1 MDSVRDELLLAD
13 DYEDTD
19 DDGESDETDDV
30 SITQCMDVRDHRMI
44 LGEFFHVNISR
55 RSWTSS

>member
-1 MDSVRDELLLAD
+1 MDPVRDELLLAD

-30 SITQCMDVRDHRMI
+30 SITQYHNAWDYSII
-44 LGEFFHVNISR
+44 LGQFFHVNISR